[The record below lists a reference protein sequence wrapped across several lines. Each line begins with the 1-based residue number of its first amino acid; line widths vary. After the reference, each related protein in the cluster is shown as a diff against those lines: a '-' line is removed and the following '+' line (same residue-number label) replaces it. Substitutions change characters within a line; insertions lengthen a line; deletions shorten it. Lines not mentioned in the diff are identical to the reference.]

1 MNLANTFFRETEMKR
16 VTRFVLGIST
26 FSSSA
31 SAQEIPREALSS
43 GVNEREGDISV
54 TGIAPERNSRFAKI
68 AETFSF
74 CLQIGLRFLFSAAE
88 IELFRSTF
96 RHLAFHKGG
105 TGIRLYSQLCKEIR
119 PAVRRVPGRRFE
131 ISLVILLFI
140 GTIAMSGCSV
150 RKFAINKL
158 GDSLANSGTT
168 FASDNDPE
176 FVGEAIP
183 FSLKLIDGL
192 LAESPKHRGML
203 LAATSGYTQYS
214 YVYVQ
219 ESAEE
224 IEAEDVSKSHALGD
238 RARNLYLR
246 ARDYGLRGLETK
258 HRGFSALL
266 RENPRVAVQEAKA
279 QDVPLVY
286 WTAVAWGA
294 AIALSKDH
302 PELVAEQPQVEALID
317 RAYQLNPDY
326 DHGVIDQFLISYESA
341 RQGAKSDFAV
351 RSKVHFDRAVS
362 LSNGQS
368 ASPYVAYAET
378 VSVQKQN
385 RAEFQSLLKQAL
397 AVDADAR
404 PEWRLSNIIMQR
416 RARWLLSRES
426 ELFLETSAAGVSR

>member
-16 VTRFVLGIST
+16 VTCFVIGIST

-31 SAQEIPREALSS
+31 SAQAN
-43 GVNEREGDISV
+43 V
-54 TGIAPERNSRFAKI
+54 PERDSRLARV
-68 AETFSF
+68 AETLSICF
-74 CLQIGLRFLFSAAE
+74 QIGLRFLFSAAE

-96 RHLAFHKGG
+96 RHLALHKGG
-105 TGIRLYSQLCKEIR
+105 TCIRLYSQLCKEIR
-119 PAVRRVPGRRFE
+119 PVVRRVPSRCFGTFW
-131 ISLVILLFI
+131 VILLFI

-158 GDSLANSGTT
+158 GDLLANSGTT

-176 FVGEAIP
+176 IVGQAIP

-214 YVYVQ
+214 YVYIQ

-258 HRGFSALL
+258 HPGFSASL
-266 RENPRVAVQEAKA
+266 RENPKVEVQGAKA
-279 QDVPLVY
+279 QDVPLLY

-368 ASPYVAYAET
+368 ASPYVAFAET

-426 ELFLETSAAGVSR
+426 ELFLETSAVGASR